1 MKRLLTLDF
10 VEDSY
15 VVQEDSLTIFSIN
28 GSDLQFDARKFYEG
42 IYKENNHSTNIEF
55 KNYIVS
61 DLLKKG
67 NYIFNW
73 ITAIFSAI
81 QEEFSDMDEEFSET
95 DEINTWSKVII
106 LYDIAACAG
115 NGFYIDGS
123 DVQGEDYTVNN
134 KEADF
139 AVRIS
144 GRSMEPLIPDESIV
158 LVKRVEDLEKE
169 DLGIFNIDGDAM
181 CKRYTKNGDVIVLVP
196 VNDSEEFKKITITSD
211 MNYTIQGKV
220 IGVVS

>member
-1 MKRLLTLDF
+1 MFDF
-10 VEDSY
+10 VEDAY
-15 VVQEDSLTIFSIN
+15 VIKENSLIIFSIN

-42 IYKENNHSTNIEF
+42 IYKENYNSANIEF
-55 KNYIVS
+55 KNHI
-61 DLLKKG
+61 DNDMLKKG

-73 ITAIFSAI
+73 ITAIFSAV
-81 QEEFSDMDEEFSET
+81 QEEFSDMEEEFSET
-95 DEINTWSKVII
+95 DEINTQSKVII

-144 GRSMEPLIPDESIV
+144 GHSMEPLIPDGCIV
-158 LVKRVEDLEKE
+158 LVKKVDDLEKD
-169 DLGIFNIDGDAM
+169 DLGIFNIDGEAM
-181 CKRYTKNGDVIVLVP
+181 CKRYTKSGDVITLVP
-196 VNDSEEFKKITITSD
+196 VNETEEFKKITINSS
-211 MNYTIQGKV
+211 MNCTIQGKV
-220 IGVVS
+220 IETIF